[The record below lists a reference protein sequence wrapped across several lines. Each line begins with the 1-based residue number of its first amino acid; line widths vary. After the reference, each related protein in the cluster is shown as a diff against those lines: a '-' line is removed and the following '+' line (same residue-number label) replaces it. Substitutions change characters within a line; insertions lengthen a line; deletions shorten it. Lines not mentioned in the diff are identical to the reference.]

1 MGNVRVSV
9 ITTVLDNLH
18 SDSVGQT
25 MILLQNPIFSELQ
38 QESVSE
44 ENNEEKKSIQR
55 VDVSL

>member
-1 MGNVRVSV
+1 M

-44 ENNEEKKSIQR
+44 ENKEEKKSIQR
-55 VDVSL
+55 VVVSL